1 MSARAGAIALP
12 HCPIRAAS
20 AACAWKGSHKDIS
33 LIVKSQMEMSFTD
46 EERTMIVLGMSV
58 ALITSLTLVA
68 QTLLL
73 TIERKGRVTLQRV
86 F

>member
-1 MSARAGAIALP
+1 
-12 HCPIRAAS
+12 
-20 AACAWKGSHKDIS
+20 
-33 LIVKSQMEMSFTD
+33 
-46 EERTMIVLGMSV
+46 MIVLGMSV